1 MKREDMQKLH
11 FSKQC
16 TAKNL
21 ILFIQRLLMKGKHSY
36 EIRCVNL
43 FNLRIIALY
52 IHHSGEQRC

>member
-36 EIRCVNL
+36 EIRCVNR

-52 IHHSGEQRC
+52 IHHSGE